1 MDFEIP
7 ATKEEMYEVL
17 EAIDLHYK
25 GDLRLFEPPA
35 FEALSLARMDY
46 IPETEE
52 SLLAR
57 AAELVEYDYEEA
69 LAQYRDEQDALIA
82 GETERKT
89 QLAAEKQEALSAIG
103 AEYDAAEIDLR
114 REAEKRGILHSS
126 AVVDRLASLAER
138 RAAALTAAR
147 ARCGGEEAACAARLA
162 AGAGKTGDAPAAV
175 LPLYESK
182 RENALLALEKL
193 EWDRA
198 AEVLK
203 YNNQAEEK
211 EVKYSNSLLQS
222 VAKLKL
228 EFIQAAAQGYG
239 EDQLVAMGYYKD
251 VVAAVLGYYESLEP
265 AAASAD
271 FNAERDLIIYLGS
284 YYNNVSFYLSQR
296 AAQT

>member
-103 AEYDAAEIDLR
+103 AEIDLR

-147 ARCGGEEAACAARLA
+147 ERYAGQEAACDARIAACEE
-162 AGAGKTGDAPAAV
+162 KKENAPAAV

>member
-1 MDFEIP
+1 M
-7 ATKEEMYEVL
+7 
-17 EAIDLHYK
+17 
-25 GDLRLFEPPA
+25 
-35 FEALSLARMDY
+35 
-46 IPETEE
+46 
-52 SLLAR
+52 
-57 AAELVEYDYEEA
+57 
-69 LAQYRDEQDALIA
+69 
-82 GETERKT
+82 
-89 QLAAEKQEALSAIG
+89 
-103 AEYDAAEIDLR
+103 
-114 REAEKRGILHSS
+114 
-126 AVVDRLASLAER
+126 
-138 RAAALTAAR
+138 
-147 ARCGGEEAACAARLA
+147 
-162 AGAGKTGDAPAAV
+162 